1 MLRATHQV
9 AAKIWAE
16 GVPWSEAMGLATK
29 AMERAN
35 PRGKAREIPKEDP
48 MPRVEAK
55 VELLHVAMIYVYKSQ
70 VCGALN
76 PKRFGSLNI

>member
-35 PRGKAREIPKEDP
+35 PKGKGKGSPKGRPNAKGRGK
-48 MPRVEAK
+48 
-55 VELLHVAMIYVYKSQ
+55 
-70 VCGALN
+70 G
-76 PKRFGSLNI
+76 